1 MVALG
6 PTAVSVCEWELEL
19 APLATADADAALV
32 VVVPAVCIAA
42 VDMVHV
48 DGWWSEADKGVVLAL
63 VFVTT
68 TLPTQKA
75 LIFDTIYSAVQ
86 D

>member
-19 APLATADADAALV
+19 APLATADADADADAALV

-48 DGWWSEADKGVVLAL
+48 DGWWSEAEKGVVLAL

-68 TLPTQKA
+68 TLPTRKR
-75 LIFDTIYSAVQ
+75 L
-86 D
+86 